1 MRALVVVGSRH
12 GGTMEMGEWVAEG
25 LRAGGV
31 HGSAHHR
38 EVVSLGARG
47 VLGIA
52 EIGVHAACAQPLGHP
67 LPHLHRAAVTRAH
80 HHQRAH
86 G

>member
-31 HGSAHHR
+31 D
-38 EVVSLGARG
+38 
-47 VLGIA
+47 A
-52 EIGVHAACAQPLGHP
+52 EFFTTFSYHP
-67 LPHLHRAAVTRAH
+67 FYLALLVAPFLPAVMGTDTYLD
-80 HHQRAH
+80 QLW
-86 G
+86 